1 MKIGQNIMNTEM
13 NHIYIS
19 DIKYNINIKNE
30 EFIMLLLITA
40 RKGKYKSLF
49 YTLKL
54 SPPPRN
60 FFVLSMVL
68 KLDGCLFYVA
78 HEWWKQGLFPRKNSD
93 LTTLSMLP
101 NAFNKSKCLIYSMC
115 AHSEMS
121 NQLIEKPWSSLGKEK
136 ISI

>member
-1 MKIGQNIMNTEM
+1 MKIGQNIMNTAM

-54 SPPPRN
+54 SPPRN
-60 FFVLSMVL
+60 FFFVASMVL
-68 KLDGCLFYVA
+68 KLDSCLFYVA
-78 HEWWKQGLFPRKNSD
+78 HE
-93 LTTLSMLP
+93 
-101 NAFNKSKCLIYSMC
+101 
-115 AHSEMS
+115 
-121 NQLIEKPWSSLGKEK
+121 
-136 ISI
+136 